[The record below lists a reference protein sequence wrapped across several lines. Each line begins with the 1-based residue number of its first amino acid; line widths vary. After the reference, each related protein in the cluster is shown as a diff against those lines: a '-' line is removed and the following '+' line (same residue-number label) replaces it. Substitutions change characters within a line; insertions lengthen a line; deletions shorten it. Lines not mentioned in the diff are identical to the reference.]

1 MTILEATKI
10 NTRPPEPEAPPAEE
24 LAETPSTSAVP
35 HNREVEE
42 AVIGAVLIN
51 PDIFP
56 DLAAF
61 LRANDFYIIRHRWI
75 WEAFIRLREK
85 SIPVD
90 FLTVSDELKSA
101 GQLDEIGGP
110 AYLTALLNQVPTSLH
125 AVAYG
130 KLVQDASIRR
140 RMLTDAN
147 QLATQAY
154 DYQAPLPAEYKPEEA
169 GRPRFVIHQA
179 TEALQPH
186 PPRQEIIKGLL
197 SIKQLG
203 CFYGEAGSKKSYSL
217 MTLALAV
224 ATGATWLDFETQQ
237 ARVLFLDEDAGEDGT
252 RERVAECLR
261 GMLIDDAP
269 QFDYMSMAGL
279 QLDQDA
285 DAAKLEA
292 IIREGLYSLVILDAF
307 GDLMSGDE
315 NSKEDTA
322 PIMRNLRRV
331 ADHTEAALLFIHHAN
346 KTGGYRGSSHIKGK
360 LDLMVGVTSENGKP
374 FINFKT
380 DKVRYGQART
390 WAAQA
395 NWGPGQFYL
404 TGVDAQKAIPAPL
417 SKSQEFVIGYLTDHG
432 ASSLPEVMAAADTCS
447 SGTARNAIYSL
458 ASLGIV
464 KRINPEA
471 PKNEAAIYELS
482 NRESNRDTTS
492 YEE

>member
-1 MTILEATKI
+1 MIATQTFPI
-10 NTRPPEPEAPPAEE
+10 GPEAPAAEE
-24 LAETPSTSAVP
+24 PAGTSSTSAIP
-35 HNREVEE
+35 HNQEAEE
-42 AVIGAVLIN
+42 AAIGAILIN

-56 DLAAF
+56 SLAAF
-61 LRANDFYIIRHRWI
+61 LRSIDFYIIRHRWI
-75 WEAFIRLREK
+75 WETFVRLHEK
-85 SIPVD
+85 HTPLD
-90 FLTVSDELKSA
+90 FLTVSSDLEAA
-101 GQLDEIGGP
+101 GQLEEIGGP

-125 AVAYG
+125 AEAYG
-130 KLVQDASIRR
+130 RMVQDASIRR
-140 RMLTDAN
+140 RMLADAN
-147 QLATQAY
+147 QLATTAY
-154 DYQAPLPAEYKPEEA
+154 DYQAPLPPEYKPEEA

-179 TEALQPH
+179 VEALQPR

-197 SIKQLG
+197 SIKQLS

-237 ARVLFLDEDAGEDGT
+237 ARVLFIDEDAGEDGT
-252 RERVAECLR
+252 RERVAECMR

-269 QFDYMSMAGL
+269 QFAYMSMAGL

-285 DAAKLEA
+285 DAAKLET
-292 IIREGLYSLVILDAF
+292 IIRDGLYSLVILDAF

-374 FINFKT
+374 FVNFKT

-390 WAAQA
+390 WAAEA
-395 NWGPGQFYL
+395 HWGPGQFYL
-404 TGVDAQKAIPAPL
+404 TGVDAQKSSPAPL
-417 SKSQEFVIGYLTDHG
+417 SKSQEFVIRYLTEHG
-432 ASSLPEVMAAADTCS
+432 ASPLPAITGAADTCS

-464 KRINPEA
+464 KRTNPEA
-471 PKNEAAIYELS
+471 TKNEVAIYELS
-482 NRESNRDTTS
+482 NRDSNRDTTPP
-492 YEE
+492 EE

>member
-1 MTILEATKI
+1 MIQTQTQTL
-10 NTRPPEPEAPPAEE
+10 PFGPEAPPAEE
-24 LAETPSTSAVP
+24 LAETPSTSAIP
-35 HNREVEE
+35 HNREAEE

-51 PDIFP
+51 PDIFS

-61 LRANDFYIIRHRWI
+61 LRANDFYIIRHSWI
-75 WEAFIRLREK
+75 WEAFIHLHEK

-90 FLTVSDELKSA
+90 FLTVSDELESA
-101 GQLDEIGGP
+101 GRLAEIGGP
-110 AYLTALLNQVPTSLH
+110 AYLTALINQVPTSLH
-125 AVAYG
+125 AEAYG
-130 KLVQDASIRR
+130 RIVQDASIRR

-147 QLATQAY
+147 QLATRAY
-154 DYQAPLPAEYKPEEA
+154 DYQDPLPPEYKPEEA
-169 GRPRFVIHQA
+169 GRPRFVVHQA
-179 TEALQPH
+179 VDALQPH
-186 PPRQEIIKGLL
+186 PPRQEIVKGLL

-217 MTLALAV
+217 MTLALAA

-237 ARVLFLDEDAGEDGT
+237 ARVLFIDEDAGEDGT
-252 RERVAECLR
+252 RERVAECMR
-261 GMLIDDAP
+261 GMLIEDAP

-279 QLDQDA
+279 QLDQGA

-292 IIREGLYSLVILDAF
+292 IIRDGLYSLVILDAF

-322 PIMRNLRRV
+322 PIMRNLRRI

-374 FINFKT
+374 FVNFKT

-395 NWGPGQFYL
+395 NWGPGQFWL
-404 TGVDAQKAIPAPL
+404 SGVDAQKASPAPL
-417 SKSQEFVIGYLTDHG
+417 SKSQEFVIRYLTEHG
-432 ASSLPEVMAAADTCS
+432 ASPLPVIIAGADTCS

-458 ASLGIV
+458 AGLGIV
-464 KRINPEA
+464 KRTNPEA
-471 PKNEAAIYELS
+471 HGNEAAIYELT
-482 NRESNRDTTS
+482 NRDTAPS
-492 YEE
+492 GP